1 MMPKDPMPRKRGSTE
16 IRSGA
21 LLLPALLRSDWQ
33 PSSSQLP
40 IILNDARRTSSP
52 GGRYCLRRAHGDAR
66 QSAASSLK
74 SPSPA
79 QDLRTPPERVFHPMR
94 IAHGCHSEPAL
105 QARAG
110 PAYMKAIGRATISS
124 SQRPRQ
130 DWRPLLLPGCR
141 STSAKPAGPPPRRA
155 LFFCAAPKASAHS
168 AFTFVA
174 VRTVFRQNFA
184 EIFT

>member
-79 QDLRTPPERVFHPMR
+79 QDLRIPRSAPFTPCASRM
-94 IAHGCHSEPAL
+94 G
-105 QARAG
+105 
-110 PAYMKAIGRATISS
+110 AIPSGRFKRGRGRTIRKPSGRATISS
-124 SQRPRQ
+124 SNVPDRIGGPSSSQAADRHQQSPP
-130 DWRPLLLPGCR
+130 DLL
-141 STSAKPAGPPPRRA
+141 PRRA
-155 LFFCAAPKASAHS
+155 LFLR
-168 AFTFVA
+168 
-174 VRTVFRQNFA
+174 RT
-184 EIFT
+184 